1 MEYRFSMTP
10 RLVALAV
17 LCLIA
22 LMVLM
27 FLLGENIGR
36 VMATSSPGAQVSR
49 SQAMPNAAAVQ
60 AEAGRLRSAVGA
72 GALSE
77 SAGHQAP
84 ASDEAKR

>member
-10 RLVALAV
+10 RLVALAL

-36 VMATSSPGAQVSR
+36 VMALSGPHAQVSG
-49 SQAMPNAAAVQ
+49 SQPLSNVPATQ
-60 AEAGRLRSAVGA
+60 ADAGRPRSVAGGVAPVETVGQ
-72 GALSE
+72 
-77 SAGHQAP
+77 QAP
-84 ASDEAKR
+84 AAQEAKR

>member
-36 VMATSSPGAQVSR
+36 VMTSSNQAAQR
-49 SQAMPNAAAVQ
+49 SGSQPMPNAAAAQ
-60 AEAGRLRSAVGA
+60 AEAGRLRSAVG
-72 GALSE
+72 GGPSE
-77 SAGHQAP
+77 PVGHEAP
-84 ASDEAKR
+84 ASHETKR